1 MNQLHETRR
10 RIHAL
15 SHKIHSLDEDK
26 AFHPWDKKDAA
37 EYSALTAELVR
48 LRQKEFMLAHHAQ
61 PVSENMP
68 LFRQHGHVE
77 QQPSFMVG
85 MLVFVAFICV
95 MVFFLLATAGVLA

>member
-1 MNQLHETRR
+1 MTRLNEIR
-10 RIHAL
+10 QRIHKL
-15 SHKIHSLDEDK
+15 SHQIHSLDEDK
-26 AFHPWDKKDAA
+26 TFHPWDKKDAA

-48 LRQKEFMLAHHAQ
+48 LRQQEFMLAHHAT

-77 QQPSFMVG
+77 PQPSFMVG

-95 MVFFLLATAGVLA
+95 LVFFLLATAGVLS